1 MAAAPIRDA
10 QLERAGRFDVPLI
23 VGAGA
28 SDACGE
34 RARIVIAGASSGAE
48 ISANAPALSAA
59 DLPSS
64 STSTSG
70 KASDI
75 GSPTLAESTTPP
87 PPSYARESDG
97 KSPPPSRRRTLFS
110 LLVLLILCAL
120 IAADF
125 WQQLHAPM
133 AIATPTTAE
142 LNSGER
148 FDRWLDG
155 LTARG
160 LFANPRQR
168 WYLSIYAR
176 FSRATALI
184 RAGEYPL
191 EVGATPLE
199 ILSLLKSGKV
209 ILHELRL
216 IEGWRFAQAWQ
227 TIQNDLNVQHTLAA
241 ANAAEV
247 MRALGKPELSAE
259 GQFFPDTYR
268 FPKNTADITLLRQAN
283 TALEKILAAEWSSR
297 AANLPYDSPQRA
309 LVMASIIEKETAAPA
324 ERAMIAGVFVRRLQ
338 MGMRLQT
345 DPAVIYG
352 LGEAYDGSIHTRD
365 LQTDTPYNTYL
376 RAGLPPTPICL
387 PGRDS
392 IHAALHPDDGQAL
405 YFVSRGDGTHQFS
418 DTLAE
423 HNAAVHRYVPGAR

>member
-1 MAAAPIRDA
+1 
-10 QLERAGRFDVPLI
+10 
-23 VGAGA
+23 
-28 SDACGE
+28 
-34 RARIVIAGASSGAE
+34 
-48 ISANAPALSAA
+48 
-59 DLPSS
+59 
-64 STSTSG
+64 
-70 KASDI
+70 
-75 GSPTLAESTTPP
+75 
-87 PPSYARESDG
+87 
-97 KSPPPSRRRTLFS
+97 
-110 LLVLLILCAL
+110 
-120 IAADF
+120 
-125 WQQLHAPM
+125 M